1 MILYHASLALKSAVA
16 EYGARDVSGKVDL
29 ALADPTIDAD
39 VTSEAA
45 VEAIRTAFGATTGS
59 GVKVF
64 IEETSTTRA
73 KVIAA
78 LEAVIAQVRA
88 SNRYT

>member
-1 MILYHASLALKSAVA
+1 MIRYHASLSLTPAVA
-16 EYGARDVSGKVDL
+16 EYGAVDVSGKVDL

-64 IEETSTTRA
+64 IEETTTTKA
-73 KVIAA
+73 KVLAA
-78 LEAVIAQVRA
+78 LDAIKAQIQS

>member
-1 MILYHASLALKSAVA
+1 MIRYHSSLALKPVVA
-16 EYGARDVSGKVDL
+16 EYGAVDVSGKVDL

-39 VTSEAA
+39 TTSEAC
-45 VEAIRTAFGATTGS
+45 VEAIRTAFGATTGA

-64 IEETSTTRA
+64 IEETTTTKA
-73 KVIAA
+73 KVLAA
-78 LEAVIAQVRA
+78 LDAIRAQIEA